1 MTLVTWHMATK
12 GVAVA
17 GMDWSE
23 EQGWRVLVSDAA
35 KLEAAEKVAEELRG
49 MGMRLVVVYCD

>member
-17 GMDWSE
+17 GMDWSDE
-23 EQGWRVLVSDAA
+23 TGWRVMVNDPA
-35 KLEAAEKVAEELRG
+35 KVEAAEKVAGELRG
-49 MGMRLVVVYCD
+49 MGVRLTVVYCD